1 MSAREAFGPN
11 LRRQRVQRGV
21 SLEWIAQETKVHM
34 SLWTALEKNDFSK
47 WPTGIYARAYVRTY
61 AQMIGADAESTVDEF
76 CRLFPNGDRRAE
88 RVIRG
93 QAEIINHPLAW
104 QEQMP
109 ADLDRRAGRPVAP
122 PPQTNVVV
130 STMQRCVS
138 RMWSMSR
145 ALWAR
150 RADDSKKSATSPIS

>member
-1 MSAREAFGPN
+1 MS
-11 LRRQRVQRGV
+11 
-21 SLEWIAQETKVHM
+21 M
-34 SLWTALEKNDFSK
+34 WTALEKNDLSK

-61 AQMIGADAESTVDEF
+61 AQLIGADPESTVDEF

-104 QEQMP
+104 QEQVP
-109 ADLDRRAGRPVAP
+109 PTLDRRADRPA
-122 PPQTNVVV
+122 PPQTNVVL

-138 RMWSMSR
+138 RILSLSR

-150 RADDSKKSATSPIS
+150 RADGSKKSATSPIS